1 MSPADHLLN
10 NWGGWGMKKVDRY
23 GYLFIAPFWII
34 FLIFSIYPVAL
45 TFYYSFTNYSGSGT
59 AEVVGLANY
68 TRLLTDSYF
77 VEAFFNTWKIWGINF
92 ALQIGLALVLALIFS
107 DMRMKLKGL
116 AFFRSIFY
124 LPNLITISSVALLFG
139 ILLDWQH
146 GSLNMIL
153 LNIGLISEPIN
164 WLNEPATAQLSV
176 SLILTW
182 MWFGHSFIVVMAGV
196 SGISKDYYE
205 AALIDGANRWQT
217 FTKITVPLLK
227 PILLYIMITS
237 LIGGLQL
244 FDLPMLLTD
253 GIGSPDGSLN
263 TMVLY
268 LYNQAFKFNNYGY
281 ASAVAYGLFVITLIF
296 SAIVFKGM
304 YGNERKQAR
313 KV

>member
-1 MSPADHLLN
+1 MKNLN
-10 NWGGWGMKKVDRY
+10 RY
-23 GYLFIAPFWII
+23 GYFFIAPFWLV
-34 FLIFSIYPVAL
+34 FLVFSIYPVAL
-45 TFYYSFTNYSGSGT
+45 TFYYSFTNYTGSGE
-59 AEVVGLANY
+59 AQLVGLANY
-68 TRLLTDSYF
+68 KRLLTDTYF
-77 VEAFFNTWKIWGINF
+77 VEAFFNTWKIWGVNF
-92 ALQIGLALVLALIFS
+92 ALQMGLALILAMIFS
-107 DMRMKLKGL
+107 DMRVKLKGI
-116 AFFRSIFY
+116 AFFRAIFY

-146 GSLNMIL
+146 GSLNMMLMKLGI
-153 LNIGLISEPIN
+153 ISDPIN
-164 WLNEPATAQLSV
+164 WLNEPTSAQLSI

-217 FTKITVPLLK
+217 FSKITIPLLK

-268 LYNQAFKFNNYGY
+268 LYNQAFKYNNYGY
-281 ASAVAYGLFVITLIF
+281 AAAVAYGLFVITLIF
-296 SAIVFKGM
+296 SAFIFKGM
-304 YGNERKQAR
+304 YGKERKQPR
-313 KV
+313 QV

>member
-1 MSPADHLLN
+1 
-10 NWGGWGMKKVDRY
+10 MKKVDRF

-45 TFYYSFTNYSGSGT
+45 TFYYSFTNYTGSGT

-92 ALQIGLALVLALIFS
+92 VLQIGLALVLALIFS
-107 DMRMKLKGL
+107 DMRMKLRGL

-217 FTKITVPLLK
+217 FTKITIPLLK

>member
-1 MSPADHLLN
+1 
-10 NWGGWGMKKVDRY
+10 MKKLDRY
-23 GYLFIAPFWII
+23 GYFFIAPFWVI
-34 FLIFSIYPVAL
+34 FLVFSIYPVIL
-45 TFYYSFTNYSGSGT
+45 TLYYSFTNYSGSGT

-68 TRLLTDSYF
+68 KRLITDTYF
-77 VEAFFNTWKIWGINF
+77 VEAFVNTWKIWGINF
-92 ALQIGLALVLALIFS
+92 ALQITVALILAAIFS
-107 DMRMKLKGL
+107 DMRVKMKGL

-124 LPNLITISSVALLFG
+124 LPNLITVSSVALLFG

-146 GSLNMIL
+146 GSLNMVL
-153 LNIGLISEPIN
+153 LKIGLISEPIN

-205 AALIDGANRWQT
+205 AALIDGASRVQT
-217 FTKITVPLLK
+217 FFKITLPLLK

-253 GIGSPDGSLN
+253 GIGSPEGSLN

-268 LYNQAFKFNNYGY
+268 LYNQAFKYSNYGY
-281 ASAVAYGLFVITLIF
+281 ASAVAYGLFLITVIF
-296 SAIVFKGM
+296 SAIVFKSM
-304 YGNERKQAR
+304 YRNERKQAR
-313 KV
+313 QV

>member
-1 MSPADHLLN
+1 MKNLN
-10 NWGGWGMKKVDRY
+10 RY
-23 GYLFIAPFWII
+23 GYVFIAPFWII
-34 FLIFSIYPVAL
+34 FLVFSIYPVAL
-45 TFYYSFTNYSGSGT
+45 TFYYSFTNYTGSGT
-59 AEVVGLANY
+59 AQIVGLANY
-68 TRLLTDSYF
+68 KRLLTDTYF

-92 ALQIGLALVLALIFS
+92 ALQIGLALLLALIFS

-146 GSLNMIL
+146 GSLNMML
-153 LNIGLISEPIN
+153 LKLGVISDPIN
-164 WLNEPATAQLSV
+164 WLNEPTTAQLSV

-196 SGISKDYYE
+196 SGISQDYYE

-217 FTKITVPLLK
+217 FSKITIPLLK

-268 LYNQAFKFNNYGY
+268 LYNQAFKYNNYGY
-281 ASAVAYGLFVITLIF
+281 AAAVAYGLFVITLIF
-296 SAIVFKGM
+296 SAFIFKGM
-304 YGNERKQAR
+304 YGKERKQPR
-313 KV
+313 QV

>member
-1 MSPADHLLN
+1 MNKLN
-10 NWGGWGMKKVDRY
+10 RY
-23 GYLFIAPFWII
+23 GYIFVAPFWII
-34 FLIFSIYPVAL
+34 FLVFSIYPVIL
-45 TFYYSFTNYSGSGT
+45 TFYYSFTNYSGSGS
-59 AEVVGLANY
+59 AEVVGLENY
-68 TRLLTDSYF
+68 KRLITDTYF

-92 ALQIGLALVLALIFS
+92 ALQITIALILAAIFS
-107 DMRMKLKGL
+107 DMRVKMKGL

-124 LPNLITISSVALLFG
+124 LPNLITVSSVALLFG

-146 GSLNMIL
+146 GSLNMVL
-153 LNIGLISEPIN
+153 LKIGLISEPIN
-164 WLNEPATAQLSV
+164 WLNEPTTAQLSV

-205 AALIDGANRWQT
+205 AALIDGASRVQT
-217 FTKITVPLLK
+217 FFHITLPLLK

-268 LYNQAFKFNNYGY
+268 LYNQAFKYSNYGY
-281 ASAVAYGLFVITLIF
+281 ASAVAYGLFLITIIF
-296 SAIVFKGM
+296 SAIVFKSM
-304 YGNERKQAR
+304 YRNERKQAR
-313 KV
+313 QV

>member
-1 MSPADHLLN
+1 MTKLN
-10 NWGGWGMKKVDRY
+10 RY

-34 FLIFSIYPVAL
+34 FLVFSIYPVGL
-45 TFYYSFTNYSGSGT
+45 TFYYSFTNYAGSGV

-68 TRLLTDSYF
+68 KRLFTDHYF

-92 ALQIGLALVLALIFS
+92 LLQMGLALLLALIFS
-107 DMRMKLKGL
+107 DMRMKMKGL

-146 GSLNMIL
+146 GSLNMVL
-153 LNIGLISEPIN
+153 MNLGVISEPIN
-164 WLNEPATAQLSV
+164 WLNKPTTAQLSV

-217 FTKITVPLLK
+217 FIKITLPLLK

-253 GIGSPDGSLN
+253 GIGSPDGALN

-268 LYNQAFKFNNYGY
+268 LYNQAFKYNNYGY
-281 ASAVAYGLFVITLIF
+281 ASAVAYGLFIITLIF
-296 SAIVFKGM
+296 SAFIFKGM
-304 YGNERKQAR
+304 YGNQNKKEKQ
-313 KV
+313 V

>member
-1 MSPADHLLN
+1 MKNLN
-10 NWGGWGMKKVDRY
+10 RY
-23 GYLFIAPFWII
+23 GYVFIAPFWII

-45 TFYYSFTNYSGSGT
+45 TFYYSFTNYTGSGE
-59 AEVVGLANY
+59 AQVVGLANY
-68 TRLLTDSYF
+68 KRLLTDTYF
-77 VEAFFNTWKIWGINF
+77 VEAFFNTWKIWGVNF
-92 ALQIGLALVLALIFS
+92 ALQIGLALILAMIFS
-107 DMRMKLKGL
+107 DMRLKLKGI

-146 GSLNMIL
+146 GSLNMML
-153 LNIGLISEPIN
+153 LKLGVISDPIN
-164 WLNEPATAQLSV
+164 WLNEPTSAQLSV

-217 FTKITVPLLK
+217 FTKITIPLLK

-268 LYNQAFKFNNYGY
+268 LYNQAFKYNNYGY
-281 ASAVAYGLFVITLIF
+281 AAAVAYGLFVITLIF
-296 SAIVFKGM
+296 SAFIFKGM
-304 YGNERKQAR
+304 YGKERKQPR
-313 KV
+313 QV

>member
-1 MSPADHLLN
+1 
-10 NWGGWGMKKVDRY
+10 MKKVDRY

-59 AEVVGLANY
+59 AEVIGLANY

>member
-1 MSPADHLLN
+1 MKNLN
-10 NWGGWGMKKVDRY
+10 RY
-23 GYLFIAPFWII
+23 GYYFIAPFWII
-34 FLIFSIYPVAL
+34 FLVFSIYPVAL
-45 TFYYSFTNYSGSGT
+45 TFYYSFTNYSGSGD
-59 AEVVGLANY
+59 AQIVGLANY
-68 TRLLTDSYF
+68 KRLLTDTYF
-77 VEAFFNTWKIWGINF
+77 VEAFFNTWKIWGVNF
-92 ALQIGLALVLALIFS
+92 ALQIGLALILAMIFS
-107 DMRMKLKGL
+107 DMRLKLKGI

-146 GSLNMIL
+146 GSLNMML
-153 LNIGLISEPIN
+153 LKLGIISDPIN
-164 WLNEPATAQLSV
+164 WLNEPTSSQLSV

-217 FTKITVPLLK
+217 FTKITIPLLK

-268 LYNQAFKFNNYGY
+268 LYNQAFKYNNYGY
-281 ASAVAYGLFVITLIF
+281 AAAVAYGLFVITLIF
-296 SAIVFKGM
+296 SAFIFKGM
-304 YGNERKQAR
+304 YGKERKQPR
-313 KV
+313 QV

>member
-1 MSPADHLLN
+1 MKNLN
-10 NWGGWGMKKVDRY
+10 RY
-23 GYLFIAPFWII
+23 GYFFIAPFWLV
-34 FLIFSIYPVAL
+34 FLVFSIYPVAL
-45 TFYYSFTNYSGSGT
+45 TFYYSFTNYTGSGE
-59 AEVVGLANY
+59 AQLVGLANY
-68 TRLLTDSYF
+68 KRLLTDTYF
-77 VEAFFNTWKIWGINF
+77 VEAFFNTWKIWGVNF
-92 ALQIGLALVLALIFS
+92 ALQMGLALILAMIFS
-107 DMRMKLKGL
+107 DMRIKLKGI

-146 GSLNMIL
+146 GSLNMMLMKLGI
-153 LNIGLISEPIN
+153 ISDPIN
-164 WLNEPATAQLSV
+164 WLNEPTSAQLSV

-217 FTKITVPLLK
+217 FSKITIPLLK

-268 LYNQAFKFNNYGY
+268 LYNQAFKYNNYGY
-281 ASAVAYGLFVITLIF
+281 AAAVAYGLFVITLIF
-296 SAIVFKGM
+296 SAFIFKGM
-304 YGNERKQAR
+304 YGKERKQPR
-313 KV
+313 QV

>member
-1 MSPADHLLN
+1 
-10 NWGGWGMKKVDRY
+10 MKNVNKY
-23 GYLFIAPFWII
+23 GYFFIAPFWII

-45 TFYYSFTNYSGSGT
+45 TFYYSFTNYTGSGV

-68 TRLLTDSYF
+68 KRLITDTYF
-77 VEAFFNTWKIWGINF
+77 VEAFFNTWKIWGVNF
-92 ALQIGLALVLALIFS
+92 LLQIGLALILALIFS
-107 DMRMKLKGL
+107 DMRMKMRGL

-164 WLNEPATAQLSV
+164 WLNEPTTAQLSV

-217 FTKITVPLLK
+217 FTKITLPLLK

-268 LYNQAFKFNNYGY
+268 LYNQAFKYNNYGY

-296 SAIVFKGM
+296 SAMVFKGM
-304 YGNERKQAR
+304 YRNERKQPR
-313 KV
+313 QV

>member
-1 MSPADHLLN
+1 MKNLN
-10 NWGGWGMKKVDRY
+10 RY
-23 GYLFIAPFWII
+23 GYVFIAPFWII
-34 FLIFSIYPVAL
+34 FLVFSIYPVAL
-45 TFYYSFTNYSGSGT
+45 TFYYSFTNYSGSGV

-68 TRLLTDSYF
+68 KRLLTDTYF
-77 VEAFFNTWKIWGINF
+77 VEAFFNTWKIWGVNF
-92 ALQIGLALVLALIFS
+92 ALQIGLALLLAMIFS
-107 DMRMKLKGL
+107 DMRLKLKGL
-116 AFFRSIFY
+116 TFYRSIFY

-146 GSLNMIL
+146 GSLNMML
-153 LNIGLISEPIN
+153 LKLGVISDPIN
-164 WLNEPATAQLSV
+164 WLNEPVTSQLSV

-217 FTKITVPLLK
+217 FSKITIPLLK

-268 LYNQAFKFNNYGY
+268 LYNQAFKYNNYGY
-281 ASAVAYGLFVITLIF
+281 AAAVAYGLFVITLIF
-296 SAIVFKGM
+296 SAFIFKGM
-304 YGNERKQAR
+304 YGKERKQPR
-313 KV
+313 QV

>member
-1 MSPADHLLN
+1 MKNLN
-10 NWGGWGMKKVDRY
+10 RY
-23 GYLFIAPFWII
+23 GYLFIAPFWLI
-34 FLIFSIYPVAL
+34 FGVFSIYPVGL
-45 TFYYSFTNYSGSGT
+45 TFYYSFTNYTGSGV
-59 AEVVGLANY
+59 AEVIGLENY
-68 TRLLTDSYF
+68 KRLLTDTYF

-92 ALQIGLALVLALIFS
+92 VLQMSLALLLAMIFS
-107 DMRMKLKGL
+107 DMRIKLKGL

-146 GSLNMIL
+146 GSLNMVL
-153 LNIGLISEPIN
+153 MNIGLISEPIN
-164 WLNEPATAQLSV
+164 WLNEPTSAQLSV

-253 GIGSPDGSLN
+253 GIGSPDGALN

-268 LYNQAFKFNNYGY
+268 LYNQAFKYNNYGY

-304 YGNERKQAR
+304 YGNQRKQGR
-313 KV
+313 QV

>member
-1 MSPADHLLN
+1 M
-10 NWGGWGMKKVDRY
+10 
-23 GYLFIAPFWII
+23 APFWII

-45 TFYYSFTNYSGSGT
+45 TFYYSFTNYTGSGV

-68 TRLLTDSYF
+68 KRLFTDTYF
-77 VEAFFNTWKIWGINF
+77 VEAFFNTWKIWGVNF
-92 ALQIGLALVLALIFS
+92 ILQIGLALILALIFS
-107 DMRMKLKGL
+107 DMRMKLRGL

-153 LNIGLISEPIN
+153 LKIGLISEPIN

-217 FTKITVPLLK
+217 FTKITLPLLK

-268 LYNQAFKFNNYGY
+268 LYNQAFKYNNYGY

-296 SAIVFKGM
+296 SAMVFKGM
-304 YGNERKQAR
+304 YRNERKQTR
-313 KV
+313 QV

>member
-1 MSPADHLLN
+1 VLPPLKIEKE
-10 NWGGWGMKKVDRY
+10 GRGMNKVNRY
-23 GYLFIAPFWII
+23 GYLFIAPFWIV
-34 FLIFSIYPVAL
+34 FLIFSIYPVGL
-45 TFYYSFTNYSGSGT
+45 TFYYSFTNYTGSGT
-59 AEVVGLANY
+59 PDVVGLTNY
-68 TRLLTDSYF
+68 TRLFTDQYF
-77 VEAFFNTWKIWGINF
+77 VEAFFNTWKIWGVNF
-92 ALQIGLALVLALIFS
+92 VLQIGIALLLAAIFS
-107 DMRMKLKGL
+107 DMRVKMKGL

-146 GSLNMIL
+146 GSLNMVLMSLGI
-153 LNIGLISEPIN
+153 ISEPIN
-164 WLNEPATAQLSV
+164 WLNNPTTAQLSV

-196 SGISKDYYE
+196 SGISRDYYE

-217 FTKITVPLLK
+217 FTKITLPLLK

-253 GIGSPDGSLN
+253 GVGSPDGALN

-268 LYNQAFKFNNYGY
+268 LYNQAFKYNNYGY
-281 ASAVAYGLFVITLIF
+281 ASAVAYGLFIITVIF
-296 SAIVFKGM
+296 SIFVFKGM
-304 YGNERKQAR
+304 YGSQNKKEKQ
-313 KV
+313 V